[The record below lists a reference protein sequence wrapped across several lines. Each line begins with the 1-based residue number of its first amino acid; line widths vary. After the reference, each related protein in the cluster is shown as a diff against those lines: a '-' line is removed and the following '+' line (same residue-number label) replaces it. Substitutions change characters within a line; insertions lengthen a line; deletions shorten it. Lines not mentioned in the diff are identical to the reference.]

1 MEYVEIKQSEDKKYR
16 IYITPAG
23 IDLSKTS
30 YPEGLLAGGS
40 KFDTL
45 SEGQELAEAMNHF
58 MECMIKDAS
67 AMVHEFLDDNKYKEE
82 ILEIMTTE
90 SWTYPYYDYSEE
102 ANGLVCYLRLTPP
115 YMDMEKARFSHG
127 ISILENRFES
137 EHTDEVKQIQQTIDN
152 IMNES
157 LKSIVE
163 KIVDQDYQKKGY
175 VSSPEI

>member
-1 MEYVEIKQSEDKKYR
+1 
-16 IYITPAG
+16 
-23 IDLSKTS
+23 
-30 YPEGLLAGGS
+30 
-40 KFDTL
+40 
-45 SEGQELAEAMNHF
+45 
-58 MECMIKDAS
+58 
-67 AMVHEFLDDNKYKEE
+67 
-82 ILEIMTTE
+82 
-90 SWTYPYYDYSEE
+90 
-102 ANGLVCYLRLTPP
+102 
-115 YMDMEKARFSHG
+115 MEKARFSHG